1 MSDDKRFTIDADELN
16 TVIADVEQTEAA
28 LHTLTDDLERQINAL
43 QSVWEGLA
51 ADAQLAAQQEWDTG
65 MLAMR
70 QAMAELRAAAR
81 DAHGNYTGA
90 VAANTEMWGSLS

>member
-1 MSDDKRFTIDADELN
+1 MSDEKRFTIDADELDA
-16 TVIADVEQTEAA
+16 VIADVEQTEAE
-28 LHTLTDDLERQINAL
+28 LQTLTHDLERQIKAL

-51 ADAQLAAQQEWDTG
+51 ADAQLAAQHEWETG

-81 DAHGNYTGA
+81 AAHGNYTGA
-90 VAANTEMWGSLS
+90 ANANTEMWGNLA